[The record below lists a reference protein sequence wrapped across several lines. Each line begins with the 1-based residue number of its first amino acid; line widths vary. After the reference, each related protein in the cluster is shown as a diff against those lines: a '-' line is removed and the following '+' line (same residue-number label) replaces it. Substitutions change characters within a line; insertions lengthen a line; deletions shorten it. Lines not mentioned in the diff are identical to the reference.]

1 MSTIDD
7 RTDSQTLPWTRSPR
21 CLCGAVVF
29 AIASL
34 APVVGAAQSF
44 DSLDRLSQP
53 QFEALV
59 TNLGAS
65 TQYKAVTPGEPLGV
79 FGADIGIELT
89 STDAESEL
97 FELAG
102 SDATEVID
110 TLLVSRLHVHK
121 GLPRGLDLGAFVGAV
136 ADTDLTVVG
145 AEARLALLR
154 GSTLTPSLG
163 VRLAASRLQGTQAL
177 ELDNYSAEL
186 VLSKGFLPFTPYIGA
201 GLVRTVGTAA
211 NDERLEDVSVNQEKL
226 FAGLNVNLGVNL
238 AFEADITGDYTT
250 YSAKAGFRF

>member
-1 MSTIDD
+1 MST
-7 RTDSQTLPWTRSPR
+7 TLKRDLFLSGPSAMLVAALVMP
-21 CLCGAVVF
+21 GAVS
-29 AIASL
+29 AR
-34 APVVGAAQSF
+34 SF
-44 DSLDRLSQP
+44 DSLDRLSQT

-89 STDAESEL
+89 STDAEAEL

-102 SDATEVID
+102 GEATDVLD
-110 TLLVSRLHVHK
+110 TLVVSRLHAHK
-121 GLPRGLDLGAFVGAV
+121 GLPGGLDLGAFVGAV

-163 VRLAASRLQGTQAL
+163 VRLAASRLQGTRAM
-177 ELDNYSAEL
+177 ELDNYSAEV

-211 NDERLEDVSVNQEKL
+211 DDDRFERVTVDQEKL
-226 FAGLNVNLGVNL
+226 FAGLNINLGVNL
-238 AFEADITGDYTT
+238 AFEADVTGDYTT